1 MRPAPPLL
9 WALVAWTLVG
19 VLASAAL
26 VPADAWSFAGAA
38 ILCVLL
44 FDAWRLRRR
53 AVPDIVRHVPD
64 ALALGV
70 EREVQLQV
78 EGGAAPL
85 RIDVHDLHPGAWAA
99 QGLPRSLTL
108 QPGTS
113 ATFGYTLTPI
123 ERGDHAFEGV
133 HVRMHSPWRLW
144 RRVLVAGGTHPVRV
158 FPNFAPLTRLALLSA
173 EQASRLV
180 GAHLKRRR
188 GEGTDF
194 HQMRDYRVGDSLRQ
208 VDWKATARMRRLIS
222 REYQDERN
230 QQLIVVMDTGRRM
243 MARDGLFS
251 HFDRVLDAALVVS
264 YVALR
269 QGDGVGLLATGG
281 EQRFVAP
288 QRGMAAIDT
297 LLQATYDVQP
307 RPVATDYLAAA
318 SELATRQT
326 RRGLVML
333 VTNLRDEDI
342 DDLLAAVRMLQKR
355 HRVVVA
361 SLREDALDAAIDD
374 AGTDLQGALRAAAV
388 ARYLDQRSAAHDA
401 LRSQNVQVLDVTCA
415 QLPGALVE
423 KYLAIKRDG
432 AL

>member
-144 RRVLVAGGTHPVRV
+144 RRVLVAGRDRTVPHVAPGVRV
-158 FPNFAPLTRLALLSA
+158 GLMCRNHVGFIDWRANGTVVKRGSLFANVRLP
-173 EQASRLV
+173 
-180 GAHLKRRR
+180 
-188 GEGTDF
+188 
-194 HQMRDYRVGDSLRQ
+194 
-208 VDWKATARMRRLIS
+208 
-222 REYQDERN
+222 
-230 QQLIVVMDTGRRM
+230 
-243 MARDGLFS
+243 
-251 HFDRVLDAALVVS
+251 
-264 YVALR
+264 
-269 QGDGVGLLATGG
+269 
-281 EQRFVAP
+281 AP
-288 QRGMAAIDT
+288 A
-297 LLQATYDVQP
+297 
-307 RPVATDYLAAA
+307 
-318 SELATRQT
+318 
-326 RRGLVML
+326 
-333 VTNLRDEDI
+333 
-342 DDLLAAVRMLQKR
+342 
-355 HRVVVA
+355 
-361 SLREDALDAAIDD
+361 
-374 AGTDLQGALRAAAV
+374 
-388 ARYLDQRSAAHDA
+388 
-401 LRSQNVQVLDVTCA
+401 
-415 QLPGALVE
+415 
-423 KYLAIKRDG
+423 
-432 AL
+432 